1 MDTLFSF
8 TSAAAALLHLHF
20 DHHIMP
26 FIQISRRCPQ
36 IMMLIA
42 EYKSE
47 VEEEEEDGN
56 DRGMKPFSAS
66 DEELYSQSVLIWLA
80 KNGMED
86 EGNALQE

>member
-8 TSAAAALLHLHF
+8 TSAAAAAALLHF
-20 DHHIMP
+20 DHHHIMP

-47 VEEEEEDGN
+47 VEEEEEEDGN

-66 DEELYSQSVLIWLA
+66 DEELYSQSVLI
-80 KNGMED
+80 
-86 EGNALQE
+86 

>member
-8 TSAAAALLHLHF
+8 TSAAAAALLHF
-20 DHHIMP
+20 DHHHIMP

-66 DEELYSQSVLIWLA
+66 DEELYSQSVLI
-80 KNGMED
+80 
-86 EGNALQE
+86 